1 MAERRVAFDED
12 SAARISSVVREVERF
27 GPDVTTGR
35 ERRGRTIPFQFR
47 RFEMTAALSV
57 GGSASV
63 FMIVR
68 NAGNTAWE
76 RKDPEVTFTVHDFLG
91 IFSKPSTPTSQTGAV
106 GIAIKPMDQPDW
118 EIMSLAVAT
127 NFLRFELTSNL
138 TAIANGSA
146 TAIVVKN
153 IAGILDGDDE
163 APVIV
168 YDGFGRYYARGGSNE
183 LRGARGYAIW
193 VPDIEHWE
201 IVSIERRVWAGKL
214 DAQLD
219 PGASATVSIWWENDT
234 TGTMEDSGINVTA
247 FDWVLA
253 AGTSLATDKTVFLNY
268 DEQFR
273 KWWVVNGEGAFGA

>member
-1 MAERRVAFDED
+1 M
-12 SAARISSVVREVERF
+12 SGGLVERETLARLIQSRRAF
-27 GPDVTTGR
+27 EAQYLDIAVPEETPEFDV
-35 ERRGRTIPFQFR
+35 PFQFR

-63 FMIVR
+63 FQIVR
-68 NAGNTAWE
+68 NGGNTAWVRNATE
-76 RKDPEVTFTVHDFLG
+76 ETFTVHDFIG

-138 TAIANGSA
+138 TAISNGSA

-153 IAGILDGDDE
+153 IGGTLDGDDE
-163 APVIV
+163 APITV
-168 YDGFGRYYARGGSNE
+168 YDGLGRYYARGGSNE

-253 AGTSLATDKTVFLNY
+253 AGTSLASNKTVFLNY